1 MFVKLKTKKRF
12 DFFGKISYTNH
23 MKKKWISVLSLI
35 FVFVFAIMF
44 SGCMGVDPDRLD
56 ELEDQL
62 ENGEITEDEFNDA
75 LQEESDGVK
84 LDDVLVL
91 RKPLNYDFDNN
102 VVTSNYYEEFSQNVL
117 TFLFR
122 TYGTLNFEIPE
133 GFNDVFELLLT
144 QSQVNEELED
154 LKERYDSN
162 KDDFVGFYDAIRYQ
176 ITNVEPVK
184 ITVVGED
191 SFITI
196 NEIEYRYSF
205 SDGII
210 TLQSTLDGSI
220 FKNSVGSDIV
230 TIENVSYFFTY
241 NVETNVLQ
249 MQSVENIGT
258 KVTADDS
265 YAWNWSLPYGQAN
278 YVAWISAYGS
288 EVAEGK
294 VEATFNNNDENYRYA
309 FENFEKYYNNDF
321 RPTYIF
327 EPSTYLNNFVN
338 EEYVT
343 ALEYAIYRIAI
354 GLTPAEITVSYGET
368 GLPMVSVDGFLP
380 QTAPEVKSSV
390 QVALESAKEDFYK
403 LGTYVGLTSTDKQF
417 IVDFIL
423 EEIIGETAYS
433 TELAQNTLNYEV
445 MVEAIVNYAGTLTT
459 TGMTS
464 YDVDEEGGTTSG
476 EEQQDDEPTYVGD
489 AFTASEVALF
499 PYTTFFSSATS
510 DDPFVNVGGPFEY
523 QSFVLLP
530 SDEQVE
536 IGDIWLDM
544 KYDAGNDGD
553 SIVTDETLTMTV
565 ILRYVKVQTDA
576 TGNVLNRELKEI
588 RQNIALKDGPHEAGE
603 EGSYFEFELDAN
615 EYFGETVKIGK
626 FAVPDVLQP
635 DKTEDKTN
643 NVVTITGE
651 TDARKYYEV
660 LESGFNNAG
669 SFAVLDSERFN
680 FSYFE
685 VAFDVEKEPGN
696 RDKNYAFY
704 CSILNLIEPPEY
716 PNDPVWQ

>member
-1 MFVKLKTKKRF
+1 
-12 DFFGKISYTNH
+12 

-75 LQEESDGVK
+75 LQEDSDGVK
-84 LDDVLVL
+84 LDGVLVL

-102 VVTSNYYEEFSQNVL
+102 VVESNYYNSFAEDVL
-117 TFLFR
+117 THLFYA
-122 TYGTLNFEIPE
+122 YGSTNYQKSLGYEEDIF
-133 GFNDVFELLLT
+133 DLLLT
-144 QSQVNEELED
+144 ENEGNEELED
-154 LKERYDSN
+154 LKDRYDSD

-184 ITVVGED
+184 ITITGVNSGVVDNPEGKIYEGSIVIDGVNYLYSYNGNVLSLED
-191 SFITI
+191 EAGTFYSSSGNTI
-196 NEIEYRYSF
+196 SIKGVEYTF
-205 SDGII
+205 LFNTENLIL
-210 TLQSTLDGSI
+210 TLQS
-220 FKNSVGSDIV
+220 
-230 TIENVSYFFTY
+230 
-241 NVETNVLQ
+241 VE
-249 MQSVENIGT
+249 SIGT

-265 YAWNWSLPYGQAN
+265 YAWSWSLPYDQAS
-278 YVAWISAYGS
+278 YEAWIYAYGS
-288 EVAEGK
+288 ETLDEM
-294 VEATFNNNDENYRYA
+294 VEATFNNSDENFRYD
-309 FENFEKYYNNDF
+309 FETFKKYYNNDF
-321 RPTYIF
+321 EDQSYRF
-327 EPSTYLNNFVN
+327 VADTYLTDFVN

-354 GLTPAEITVSYGET
+354 GLTPADITVSYGET
-368 GLPMVSVDGFLP
+368 GLPTVSVEGFLP

-464 YDVDEEGGTTSG
+464 YDVDEEGGATSG

-588 RQNIALKDGPHEAGE
+588 RQNITLKDGPHEAGE

-685 VAFDVEKEPGN
+685 VAFDIEKEPGN

>member
-1 MFVKLKTKKRF
+1 
-12 DFFGKISYTNH
+12 

-75 LQEESDGVK
+75 LQEDSDGVK
-84 LDDVLVL
+84 LDGVLVL

-102 VVTSNYYEEFSQNVL
+102 VVESNYYNSFAEDVL
-117 TFLFR
+117 THLFYA
-122 TYGTLNFEIPE
+122 YGSTNYQKSLGYEEDIF
-133 GFNDVFELLLT
+133 DLLLT
-144 QSQVNEELED
+144 ENEGNEELED
-154 LKERYDSN
+154 LKGRYDSN

-184 ITVVGED
+184 ITAVGSDEWV
-191 SFITI
+191 TVGGT
-196 NEIEYRYSF
+196 EYRYSF
-205 SDGII
+205 VDGLL
-210 TLQSTLDGSI
+210 TLQSADGSHFENI
-220 FKNSVGSDIV
+220 EGENKIV
-230 TIENVSYFFTY
+230 VNGVAYTFSYNTTINEL
-241 NVETNVLQ
+241 VLE
-249 MQSVENIGT
+249 SVENIGT

-265 YAWNWSLPYGQAN
+265 YAWNWSLPYDQAD
-278 YVAWISAYGS
+278 YKAWIYAYGS
-288 EVAEGK
+288 ETLDEM
-294 VEATFNNNDENYRYA
+294 VEATFNNNDENFKYD
-309 FENFEKYYNNDF
+309 FETFEKYYTNTIVDDPSLEF
-321 RPTYIF
+321 DPTA
-327 EPSTYLNNFVN
+327 YLNGFVN

-433 TELAQNTLNYEV
+433 TVLAQNTLNYEV

-464 YDVDEEGGTTSG
+464 YDIDEEGGATSG

-499 PYTTFFSSATS
+499 PYTTFFSSAAS
-510 DDPFVNVGGPFEY
+510 NDPFVNVGGPFEY

-530 SDEQVE
+530 SEEQVE

-576 TGNVLNRELKEI
+576 TGNVLSRELKEI
-588 RQNIALKDGPHEAGE
+588 RQNITLKDGPHEAGE

-626 FAVPDVLQP
+626 FAVPEVLQP

>member
-1 MFVKLKTKKRF
+1 
-12 DFFGKISYTNH
+12 

-84 LDDVLVL
+84 LDGVLVL
-91 RKPLNYDFDNN
+91 RKPLSYDFDNN
-102 VVTSNYYEEFSQNVL
+102 VVESNYYNSFAEDVVTTMFQIYGSMNYHPNVGEEEKYSN
-117 TFLFR
+117 
-122 TYGTLNFEIPE
+122 I
-133 GFNDVFELLLT
+133 FELLL
-144 QSQVNEELED
+144 SENEGNEELED
-154 LKERYDSN
+154 LKGRYDSN
-162 KDDFVGFYDAIRYQ
+162 KNDFIGFYDAIRYQ
-176 ITNVEPVK
+176 ITNVEHVK
-184 ITVVGED
+184 ITFYGQEGEISVD
-191 SFITI
+191 NINYFYSYENDVLKLESLTETYESSGNIIEINGVAYNFLYNAITG
-196 NEIEYRYSF
+196 EL
-205 SDGII
+205 
-210 TLQSTLDGSI
+210 TL
-220 FKNSVGSDIV
+220 
-230 TIENVSYFFTY
+230 
-241 NVETNVLQ
+241 
-249 MQSVENIGT
+249 QSVENIGT

-265 YAWNWSLPYGQAN
+265 YAWNWSLPYGQAS

-294 VEATFNNNDENYRYA
+294 VEATFNNNDENYQYA

-327 EPSTYLNNFVN
+327 ESSTYLNNFVN

-368 GLPMVSVDGFLP
+368 GLPTVSVEGFLP

-464 YDVDEEGGTTSG
+464 YDVDEEGGATSG

-553 SIVTDETLTMTV
+553 SIVTDETLTMTI

-588 RQNIALKDGPHEAGE
+588 RQNITLKDGPHEAGE

-685 VAFDVEKEPGN
+685 VAFDIEKEPGN

>member
-1 MFVKLKTKKRF
+1 
-12 DFFGKISYTNH
+12 
-23 MKKKWISVLSLI
+23 MKKKWLSVLSLI

-84 LDDVLVL
+84 LDGVLVL
-91 RKPLNYDFDNN
+91 RKPLSYDFDNN
-102 VVTSNYYEEFSQNVL
+102 VVESDYYNSFSVDILNTLFTAYGSLNYEPYLSSYTNIF
-117 TFLFR
+117 
-122 TYGTLNFEIPE
+122 
-133 GFNDVFELLLT
+133 DLLLT
-144 QSQVNEELED
+144 ENEGNEELED
-154 LKERYDSN
+154 LKDRYDSN
-162 KDDFVGFYDAIRYQ
+162 KNDFIGFYDAIRYQ
-176 ITNVEPVK
+176 ITNVKPVK

-191 SFITI
+191 NFITI

-220 FKNSVGSDIV
+220 FKNSAGSDIV

-241 NVETNVLQ
+241 NIETNVLQ

-265 YAWNWSLPYGQAN
+265 YAWNWSLPYNQAS
-278 YVAWISAYGS
+278 YKAWISAYGS
-288 EVAEGK
+288 EALDGK
-294 VEATFNNNDENYRYA
+294 VEATFNNNDENFRYD
-309 FENFEKYYNNDF
+309 FETFEKYYTNV
-321 RPTYIF
+321 F
-327 EPSTYLNNFVN
+327 ESIAEIYAFGADAFHTNFVN

-368 GLPMVSVDGFLP
+368 GLPMLSVDGFSS

-433 TELAQNTLNYEV
+433 TVLAQNTLNYEV

-464 YDVDEEGGTTSG
+464 YDIDEEGGATSG

-499 PYTTFFSSATS
+499 PYTTFFSSAAS

-530 SDEQVE
+530 SEEQVE

-553 SIVTDETLTMTV
+553 SIVTDETLTMTI

-588 RQNIALKDGPHEAGE
+588 RQNITLKDGPHEAGE

>member
-1 MFVKLKTKKRF
+1 
-12 DFFGKISYTNH
+12 
-23 MKKKWISVLSLI
+23 MKKKWISILSLI

-84 LDDVLVL
+84 LDGVLVL
-91 RKPLNYDFDNN
+91 RKPLSYDFDNN
-102 VVTSNYYEEFSQNVL
+102 VVTSNYYEEFSQNIL
-117 TFLFR
+117 TYLLG
-122 TYGTLNFEIPE
+122 TYGTLNSQTESYDDIF
-133 GFNDVFELLLT
+133 DLLL
-144 QSQVNEELED
+144 SENEGNEKLED
-154 LKERYDSN
+154 LKGRYDSN

-184 ITVVGED
+184 ITIYGQSGEIRVD
-191 SFITI
+191 
-196 NEIEYRYSF
+196 
-205 SDGII
+205 
-210 TLQSTLDGSI
+210 
-220 FKNSVGSDIV
+220 
-230 TIENVSYFFTY
+230 NVSYFYSFEDDVLTLESLTETY
-241 NVETNVLQ
+241 ESSGNAIEINGVAYNFLYDEITGELTL
-249 MQSVENIGT
+249 QSVQNIGK

-265 YAWNWSLPYGQAN
+265 YAWNWSLPYDQAD
-278 YVAWISAYGS
+278 YEAWISAYGS
-288 EVAEGK
+288 EVADGK

-327 EPSTYLNNFVN
+327 ESSTYLNNFVN

-464 YDVDEEGGTTSG
+464 YDVDEEGGATSG

-553 SIVTDETLTMTV
+553 SIVTDETFTMTV

-588 RQNIALKDGPHEAGE
+588 RQNITLKDGPHEAGE
-603 EGSYFEFELDAN
+603 EGSYFEFELDAK

-626 FAVPDVLQP
+626 FAVPEVLQP

-685 VAFDVEKEPGN
+685 VAFDIEKEPGN

>member
-1 MFVKLKTKKRF
+1 
-12 DFFGKISYTNH
+12 

-84 LDDVLVL
+84 LDGVLVL
-91 RKPLNYDFDNN
+91 RKPLSYDFDNN
-102 VVTSNYYEEFSQNVL
+102 VVESDYYNSFARDVL
-117 TFLFR
+117 RGLFA
-122 TYGTLNFEIPE
+122 TYGVTNNADIILEKPDIF
-133 GFNDVFELLLT
+133 DLLLT
-144 QSQVNEELED
+144 ENEGNEELED
-154 LKERYDSN
+154 LKDRYDSN
-162 KDDFVGFYDAIRYQ
+162 KNDFIGFYDAVRYQ

-184 ITVVGED
+184 ITIYGQEGEISVD
-191 SFITI
+191 NIVYFYSYENNILKLESLTETYESSGNIIEINGVAYNFLYNAITG
-196 NEIEYRYSF
+196 EL
-205 SDGII
+205 
-210 TLQSTLDGSI
+210 TL
-220 FKNSVGSDIV
+220 
-230 TIENVSYFFTY
+230 
-241 NVETNVLQ
+241 
-249 MQSVENIGT
+249 QSVENIGT

-265 YAWNWSLPYGQAN
+265 YAWNWSLPYDQAS
-278 YVAWISAYGS
+278 YEAWIYAYGS
-288 EVAEGK
+288 EASDGK
-294 VEATFNNNDENYRYA
+294 VEATFNNSDENFRYD
-309 FENFEKYYNNDF
+309 FETFEKYY
-321 RPTYIF
+321 F
-327 EPSTYLNNFVN
+327 ETFEDYQFNSSTYLTNFVN

-368 GLPMVSVDGFLP
+368 GLPMLSVDGFSS

-464 YDVDEEGGTTSG
+464 YDIDEEGGATSG

-588 RQNIALKDGPHEAGE
+588 RQNITLKDGPHEAGE

>member
-1 MFVKLKTKKRF
+1 
-12 DFFGKISYTNH
+12 
-23 MKKKWISVLSLI
+23 MKKKWISILSLI

-44 SGCMGVDPDRLD
+44 CGCMGVDPDRLD

-84 LDDVLVL
+84 LDGVLVL
-91 RKPLNYDFDNN
+91 RKPLSYDFDNN
-102 VVTSNYYEEFSQNVL
+102 VVESNYYNSFAEDVL
-117 TFLFR
+117 RGLFA
-122 TYGTLNFEIPE
+122 TYGVINNADIILEKSDIF
-133 GFNDVFELLLT
+133 DLLLT
-144 QSQVNEELED
+144 ENEGNKDLEELKD
-154 LKERYDSN
+154 RYDSN
-162 KDDFVGFYDAIRYQ
+162 KKDFIGFYDAIRYQ

-184 ITVVGED
+184 ITIYGQSGEIRID
-191 SFITI
+191 
-196 NEIEYRYSF
+196 
-205 SDGII
+205 
-210 TLQSTLDGSI
+210 
-220 FKNSVGSDIV
+220 
-230 TIENVSYFFTY
+230 NVSYFYSFENDVLTLESLTETY
-241 NVETNVLQ
+241 ESSGNAIEINGVAYNFLYDEITGELTL
-249 MQSVENIGT
+249 QSVENIGT

-265 YAWNWSLPYGQAN
+265 YAWNWSLPYDQAD
-278 YVAWISAYGS
+278 YEAWISAYGS
-288 EVAEGK
+288 ETLDGK
-294 VEATFNNNDENYRYA
+294 VEATFNNSDENFRYD
-309 FENFEKYYNNDF
+309 FETFEKYY
-321 RPTYIF
+321 F
-327 EPSTYLNNFVN
+327 ETFEDYQFNSSTYLNNFVN

-354 GLTPAEITVSYGET
+354 GLTPAEMTVSYGET

-423 EEIIGETAYS
+423 EEIISETAYS

-464 YDVDEEGGTTSG
+464 YDVDEEGGATSG

-553 SIVTDETLTMTV
+553 SIVTDETLTMTI

-588 RQNIALKDGPHEAGE
+588 RQNITLKDGPHEAGE
-603 EGSYFEFELDAN
+603 EGSYFEFELDAK
-615 EYFGETVKIGK
+615 EYFGETVQIGK

>member
-1 MFVKLKTKKRF
+1 
-12 DFFGKISYTNH
+12 

-84 LDDVLVL
+84 LDGVLVL
-91 RKPLNYDFDNN
+91 RKPLSYDFDNN
-102 VVTSNYYEEFSQNVL
+102 VVTSNYYEEFSQNIL
-117 TFLFR
+117 TYLLVS
-122 TYGTLNFEIPE
+122 YGALNSQLL
-133 GFNDVFELLLT
+133 GSYNDIFDLLLT
-144 QSQVNEELED
+144 ENEGNKDLED

-184 ITVVGED
+184 IIFYGQEGEISVD
-191 SFITI
+191 NINYFYSYENDVLKLESLTETYESSGNIIEINGVAYNFLYNAITG
-196 NEIEYRYSF
+196 EL
-205 SDGII
+205 
-210 TLQSTLDGSI
+210 TL
-220 FKNSVGSDIV
+220 
-230 TIENVSYFFTY
+230 
-241 NVETNVLQ
+241 
-249 MQSVENIGT
+249 QSVENIGT

-265 YAWNWSLPYGQAN
+265 YAWNWSLPYGQAD
-278 YVAWISAYGS
+278 YEAWISAYGS
-288 EVAEGK
+288 ETLDGK
-294 VEATFNNNDENYRYA
+294 VEATFNNSDENFRYD
-309 FENFEKYYNNDF
+309 FETFEKYY
-321 RPTYIF
+321 F
-327 EPSTYLNNFVN
+327 ETFEDYQFNSSTYLTNFVN

-354 GLTPAEITVSYGET
+354 GLTPAEITVNYGET

-464 YDVDEEGGTTSG
+464 YDIDEEGGTTSG

-530 SDEQVE
+530 SEEQVE

-553 SIVTDETLTMTV
+553 SIVTDETLTMTI

-588 RQNIALKDGPHEAGE
+588 RQNITLKDGPHEAGE

>member
-1 MFVKLKTKKRF
+1 
-12 DFFGKISYTNH
+12 

-84 LDDVLVL
+84 LDGVLVL
-91 RKPLNYDFDNN
+91 RKPLSYDFDNN
-102 VVTSNYYEEFSQNVL
+102 VVESDYYNSFARDVL
-117 TFLFR
+117 RGLFA
-122 TYGTLNFEIPE
+122 TYGVTNNADIILEKPDIF
-133 GFNDVFELLLT
+133 DLLLT
-144 QSQVNEELED
+144 ENEGNEELED
-154 LKERYDSN
+154 LKGRYDSN

-184 ITVVGED
+184 ITITGVSSEVVDNPDGKIYNG
-191 SFITI
+191 SITI
-196 NEIEYRYSF
+196 DGIYYFYSYNGNVLSLEDETGTLYSSSGNSIKVKDIEYTF
-205 SDGII
+205 LFNTE
-210 TLQSTLDGSI
+210 TLVLTL
-220 FKNSVGSDIV
+220 
-230 TIENVSYFFTY
+230 
-241 NVETNVLQ
+241 
-249 MQSVENIGT
+249 QSVENIGT
-258 KVTADDS
+258 KVTTDDS
-265 YAWNWSLPYGQAN
+265 YAWNWSLPYDQAS
-278 YVAWISAYGS
+278 YEAWIYAYGS
-288 EVAEGK
+288 KTLDGK
-294 VEATFNNNDENYRYA
+294 VEATFNNKDANFKYN
-309 FENFEKYYNNDF
+309 FETLEKYY
-321 RPTYIF
+321 TGIF
-327 EPSTYLNNFVN
+327 DNIDTPYPFNSAFYLNDFVN

-354 GLTPAEITVSYGET
+354 GLTPAEMTVSYNET
-368 GLPMVSVDGFLP
+368 GLPMLSVDGFSS

-588 RQNIALKDGPHEAGE
+588 RQNITLKDGPHGAGE
-603 EGSYFEFELDAN
+603 EGSYFEFELDAK